1 MKQKRREGVNEAEA
15 NATVRDKN
23 NSLGLVIC
31 SYFDLSCH
39 VCFFAFQVRLFHLQT
54 HVVPPQEISKT
65 EDLLYLKTT
74 SITSHSSHTH
84 THIIHARRTVVVD
97 LLLLFFFCY
106 YIYLKKKW

>member
-1 MKQKRREGVNEAEA
+1 MRRGELDFAVVQSRIRALPSHDDEVFKIIYESHRRVKRERREGVNEAEA

-54 HVVPPQEISKT
+54 CGRS
-65 EDLLYLKTT
+65 TT
-74 SITSHSSHTH
+74 RNIQN
-84 THIIHARRTVVVD
+84 
-97 LLLLFFFCY
+97 
-106 YIYLKKKW
+106 